1 MLRHAGFQAI
11 AWRTGGKTPLPL
23 AVGDTRLSPELQQA
37 LWRDPARGTRLT
49 SRSALTAAATT
60 FSYERSSKYGFYV
73 WVGESHQQAMA

>member
-37 LWRDPARGTRLT
+37 LWRDPARGTRPDQPLGPDCGGHHV
-49 SRSALTAAATT
+49 L
-60 FSYERSSKYGFYV
+60 V
-73 WVGESHQQAMA
+73 